1 MRLGILGGTFDP
13 PHTGHL
19 LAATDAYE
27 RLQLDQ
33 LVLVP
38 AKVQPLK
45 IGAVQADPAQRLAML
60 DLLVGG
66 DGRFRVDRVEIDRPG
81 LSYTVDTLAH
91 YAGRY
96 PDARRFFLIG
106 EDLVMQFAR
115 WREPE
120 RIAALAE
127 VVVLV
132 RGGASDAPA
141 AQASYP
147 ITRVATRR
155 VDISSTEIR
164 QRVRAGKPIRGFV
177 PEAVADYIRS
187 AGLYR

>member
-1 MRLGILGGTFDP
+1 VRLGILGGTFDP

-27 RLQLDQ
+27 RLALDR

-38 AKVQPLK
+38 AKTQPLK
-45 IGAVQADPAQRLAML
+45 IGAVQAEPTQRLEML
-60 DLLVGG
+60 ERLVAG
-66 DGRFRVDRVEIDRPG
+66 DDRFRVDPVEIDRPG

-91 YAGRY
+91 FAERY

-106 EDLVMQFAR
+106 EDLVMQFPH

-127 VVVLV
+127 VVVLA
-132 RGGASDAPA
+132 RLAAPDA
-141 AQASYP
+141 AQAP
-147 ITRVATRR
+147 TAHPMTVIATRR

-164 QRVRAGKPIRGFV
+164 ERVREGKPIRGFV
-177 PEAVADYIRS
+177 PDAVADYIRS

>member
-27 RLQLDQ
+27 TLSLDR

-38 AKVQPLK
+38 AKAQPLK
-45 IGAVQADPAQRLAML
+45 LGAVQAEPDQRVEML
-60 DLLVGG
+60 ERLVAG
-66 DGRFRVDRVEIDRPG
+66 DDRFAVDRVEIDRPG
-81 LSYTVDTLAH
+81 LSYTVDTLADF
-91 YAGRY
+91 AGRY

-106 EDLVMQFAR
+106 EDLVTQFPR

-127 VVVLV
+127 VVVLA
-132 RGGASDAPA
+132 RLAPEA
-141 AQASYP
+141 TPPRPAHAM
-147 ITRVATRR
+147 TFVATRR
-155 VDISSTEIR
+155 VDVSSTEIR
-164 QRVRAGKPIRGFV
+164 ERVRAGKPIRGFV

>member
-19 LAATDAYE
+19 LAATDACE
-27 RLQLDQ
+27 RLALDR

-38 AKVQPLK
+38 AKAQPLK
-45 IGAVQADPAQRLAML
+45 VGTVQADAGQRLAML
-60 DLLVGG
+60 ERLVGG
-66 DGRFRVDRVEIDRPG
+66 DGRFLVDPVEIDRPG

-91 YAGRY
+91 YAERY

-127 VVVLV
+127 VVVLARAV
-132 RGGASDAPA
+132 APA
-141 AQASYP
+141 DAAPSPYAMTVLP
-147 ITRVATRR
+147 TRR

-164 QRVRAGKPIRGFV
+164 ERVRAGQPIRGFV

>member
-27 RLQLDQ
+27 KLELDRLI
-33 LVLVP
+33 LVP
-38 AKVQPLK
+38 AKAQPLK

-66 DGRFRVDRVEIDRPG
+66 DGRFQVDRVEIDRPG

-91 YAGRY
+91 FAERY

-106 EDLVMQFAR
+106 EDLVTQFPR

-120 RIAALAE
+120 RISALAE

-132 RGGASDAPA
+132 RGGTPDAPA
-141 AQASYP
+141 AEPAYP
-147 ITRVATRR
+147 LTRVTTRR
-155 VDISSTEIR
+155 VDVSSTEIR
-164 QRVRAGKPIRGFV
+164 ERVRAGKPIRGFV

>member
-1 MRLGILGGTFDP
+1 VRLGILGGTFDP

-19 LAATDAYE
+19 LAATDACE
-27 RLQLDQ
+27 RLALDR

-38 AKVQPLK
+38 AKAQPLK
-45 IGAVQADPAQRLAML
+45 VGAVQADPGQRLAML
-60 DLLVGG
+60 ERLVAG
-66 DGRFRVDRVEIDRPG
+66 DERFRVDRVEIDRPG

-91 YAGRY
+91 FAERY

-106 EDLVMQFAR
+106 EDLVMQFPQ

-132 RGGASDAPA
+132 RFTPDAARPEPA
-141 AQASYP
+141 YP
-147 ITRVATRR
+147 MTFVATRR
-155 VDISSTEIR
+155 VDISSTEVR
-164 QRVRAGKPIRGFV
+164 ERVRAGKPIRGFV
-177 PEAVADYIRS
+177 TEAVAAYIRS